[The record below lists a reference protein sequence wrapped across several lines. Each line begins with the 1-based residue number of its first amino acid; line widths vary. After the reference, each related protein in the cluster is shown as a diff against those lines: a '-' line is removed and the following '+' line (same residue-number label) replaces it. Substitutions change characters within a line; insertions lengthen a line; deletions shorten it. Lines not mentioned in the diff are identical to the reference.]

1 MIVHN
6 SFTNFLNSYS
16 YAPTISQDI
25 FQILVRLNAWQNIS
39 STCKFE
45 LESIQNLSLRLSG
58 IQTKEQHMNLK
69 AYILHFFPVYLDF
82 WSVFKVFGLNA
93 KPENQILKG
102 LWCEFSKTLIPLC
115 FGKAWLQNDLENT
128 CTEQLY
134 TLDDFDIFHFTF
146 FLSDMRKYF

>member
-69 AYILHFFPVYLDF
+69 A
-82 WSVFKVFGLNA
+82 
-93 KPENQILKG
+93 
-102 LWCEFSKTLIPLC
+102 
-115 FGKAWLQNDLENT
+115 
-128 CTEQLY
+128 
-134 TLDDFDIFHFTF
+134 
-146 FLSDMRKYF
+146 